1 MKLISHRGNLNGKF
15 LKSENLPEQI
25 DYCISI
31 GFDVEIDIRLIEN
44 KFYLGHDEPQY
55 KIDYEWIKKRQD
67 KLWVHCKD
75 LNSLFKLNEYQND
88 INYFWH
94 QEDDCT
100 LTSKNFIWT
109 YPGKDLDKN
118 SIAVLPELYY
128 NIIDIKKLNCY
139 GICSDFIGEIK

>member
-1 MKLISHRGNLNGKF
+1 MKFISHRGNLKGKF
-15 LKSENLPEQI
+15 LKNENLPEQI

-31 GFDVEIDIRLIEN
+31 GFDVEIDIRFISN
-44 KFYLGHDEPQY
+44 NFYLGHDEPQD
-55 KIDYEWIKKRQD
+55 KISLKWIKDRKN
-67 KLWVHCKD
+67 KLWIHCKD
-75 LNSLFKLNEYQND
+75 LESLKNLNKYKN

-94 QEDDCT
+94 QEDDFT
-100 LTSKNFIWT
+100 LTSHNFIWT
-109 YPGKDLDKN
+109 YPGKQLTKN